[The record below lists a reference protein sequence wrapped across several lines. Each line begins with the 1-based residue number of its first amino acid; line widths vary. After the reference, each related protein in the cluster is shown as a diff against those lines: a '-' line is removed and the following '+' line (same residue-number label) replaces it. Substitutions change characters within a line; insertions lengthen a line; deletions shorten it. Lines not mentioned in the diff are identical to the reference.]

1 MKVSAQE
8 EYGLRCLL
16 QLARRQKSGSGQ
28 PLTLSQIA
36 HDEGLSVPN
45 VAKLIRRLRK
55 AGLVKSAL
63 GRTGGYTLARAAEGV
78 SVAEAL
84 HALGGKLYDPDY
96 CSKFA
101 GDLKICSHMGDC
113 SIRSLWGVLEGLIER
128 VLAKTMLADLIG
140 SERGMAAMLNERA
153 PAAVAGSRG
162 CR

>member
-16 QLARRQKSGSGQ
+16 QLARRQKSGNPQ
-28 PLTLSQIA
+28 PLTLAEIA
-36 HDEGLSVPN
+36 RGEGLSVPN
-45 VAKLIRRLRK
+45 VAKLIRGLRK
-55 AGLVKSAL
+55 AGLVKSVL
-63 GRTGGYTLARAAEGV
+63 GRTGGYTLARAAEAV

-128 VLAKTMLADLIG
+128 VLEKTMLSELVG
-140 SERGMAAMLNERA
+140 SERGMTAVLDDRA
-153 PAAVAGSRG
+153 PAAMQGIRG